1 MNQNRY
7 SKIFTKKKVA
17 SSAVCVVLAVSL
29 FAGCAHF
36 ESIEYSQ
43 EISEENPETIEAFDQ
58 FINDIFETEV
68 TENTINLHFTI
79 SDPEKY
85 GITDYPVTLGD
96 LSIDAMADSNARL
109 ENYLSGLNS
118 FSYTEL
124 TLNQQLTYDILE
136 NYFKLQLDMAD
147 MYLYDE
153 LLRPSTGVQAQLPI
167 LYEEYS
173 FNSKKDVEDYLK
185 LLALT
190 DEYFDQIISFDFFTE
205 HSLTEVTENT
215 INLHFTISDPEK
227 YGITDYPVTLG
238 DLSNDAMSDSNARLE
253 NYLSGLSSFSYTE
266 LTLNQQLTYDILEN
280 YFQLQLD
287 MADMYLYDELLR
299 PSTGVQAQLPIL
311 YEEYSFN
318 SKKDVEDYLKLLALT
333 DEYFDQ
339 IISFEKEKADA
350 GLFMSDFACQNII
363 DQCNAFIADS
373 DNHYLIET
381 FNTRIDKLT
390 GLTQSEKDHYRLQ
403 NEKML
408 LEHIFPAYE
417 NLAAALTDLLG
428 SGTNENGL
436 CYFPEGKQ
444 YYEYLLAYNTGASE
458 SVKTLENM
466 ISNERV
472 KVLQESSD
480 LTTENPELWELASE
494 ATLTPT
500 DSATT
505 LNHLKEVMLDDFP
518 APPETSYT
526 VNYIDDCVA
535 DYLAPA
541 FYVIAPID
549 DYSHNSIYINETTDT
564 TNISYFT
571 TLAHEGFP
579 GHLYQTVMT
588 YESGI
593 EPVRSILNYSG
604 FVEGWATYV
613 EFQSYHYAGLDDDV
627 ATILELNQDATLSL
641 YASTDIGIHYEGW
654 TLEDTKKFWNN
665 YGITNDDAIESI
677 FELIVEEPTHYLK
690 YYIGFLKFEELKKET
705 SLKNI
710 KNYNDK
716 SFHQAVLS
724 IGPAPFDIVDKYLPA
739 YYEYIE

>member
-1 MNQNRY
+1 M
-7 SKIFTKKKVA
+7 
-17 SSAVCVVLAVSL
+17 VLAVSL

-68 TENTINLHFTI
+68 
-79 SDPEKY
+79 
-85 GITDYPVTLGD
+85 
-96 LSIDAMADSNARL
+96 M
-109 ENYLSGLNS
+109 
-118 FSYTEL
+118 
-124 TLNQQLTYDILE
+124 
-136 NYFKLQLDMAD
+136 
-147 MYLYDE
+147 
-153 LLRPSTGVQAQLPI
+153 
-167 LYEEYS
+167 
-173 FNSKKDVEDYLK
+173 
-185 LLALT
+185 
-190 DEYFDQIISFDFFTE
+190 
-205 HSLTEVTENT
+205 ENT

-333 DEYFDQ
+333 DEYCDQ

-408 LEHIFPAYE
+408 REHIFPAYE

-444 YYEYLLAYNTGASE
+444 YYEYLLAYNTGTSE

-500 DSATT
+500 DSVTT

-518 APPETSYT
+518 APPEIGYT

>member
-1 MNQNRY
+1 M
-7 SKIFTKKKVA
+7 
-17 SSAVCVVLAVSL
+17 CVVLAVSL

-58 FINDIFETEV
+58 FINDIFE
-68 TENTINLHFTI
+68 
-79 SDPEKY
+79 
-85 GITDYPVTLGD
+85 
-96 LSIDAMADSNARL
+96 
-109 ENYLSGLNS
+109 
-118 FSYTEL
+118 
-124 TLNQQLTYDILE
+124 
-136 NYFKLQLDMAD
+136 
-147 MYLYDE
+147 
-153 LLRPSTGVQAQLPI
+153 
-167 LYEEYS
+167 
-173 FNSKKDVEDYLK
+173 
-185 LLALT
+185 
-190 DEYFDQIISFDFFTE
+190 
-205 HSLTEVTENT
+205 TEVTENT

-408 LEHIFPAYE
+408 REHIFPAYE

-444 YYEYLLAYNTGASE
+444 YYEYLLAYNTGTSE

-500 DSATT
+500 DSVTT

-518 APPETSYT
+518 APPEIGYT

-710 KNYNDK
+710 KDYNDK

>member
-17 SSAVCVVLAVSL
+17 SSAVCVALAISL

-43 EISEENPETIEAFDQ
+43 EISEENPQTVEAFDQ
-58 FINDIFETEV
+58 FINDIFE
-68 TENTINLHFTI
+68 
-79 SDPEKY
+79 
-85 GITDYPVTLGD
+85 
-96 LSIDAMADSNARL
+96 
-109 ENYLSGLNS
+109 
-118 FSYTEL
+118 
-124 TLNQQLTYDILE
+124 
-136 NYFKLQLDMAD
+136 
-147 MYLYDE
+147 
-153 LLRPSTGVQAQLPI
+153 
-167 LYEEYS
+167 
-173 FNSKKDVEDYLK
+173 
-185 LLALT
+185 
-190 DEYFDQIISFDFFTE
+190 
-205 HSLTEVTENT
+205 TEVTENT

-333 DEYFDQ
+333 DKYFDQ

-363 DQCNAFIADS
+363 DQCNAFIVDS

-408 LEHIFPAYE
+408 REHIFPAYE

-518 APPETSYT
+518 APPETGYT

-710 KNYNDK
+710 KDYNDK

>member
-17 SSAVCVVLAVSL
+17 SSAVCVALAISL

-58 FINDIFETEV
+58 FINDIFE
-68 TENTINLHFTI
+68 
-79 SDPEKY
+79 
-85 GITDYPVTLGD
+85 
-96 LSIDAMADSNARL
+96 
-109 ENYLSGLNS
+109 
-118 FSYTEL
+118 
-124 TLNQQLTYDILE
+124 
-136 NYFKLQLDMAD
+136 
-147 MYLYDE
+147 
-153 LLRPSTGVQAQLPI
+153 
-167 LYEEYS
+167 
-173 FNSKKDVEDYLK
+173 
-185 LLALT
+185 
-190 DEYFDQIISFDFFTE
+190 
-205 HSLTEVTENT
+205 TEVTENT

-363 DQCNAFIADS
+363 DQCNAFIVDS

-408 LEHIFPAYE
+408 REHIFPAYE

-444 YYEYLLAYNTGASE
+444 YYEYLLAYNTGAAE

-518 APPETSYT
+518 APPETGYT

-710 KNYNDK
+710 KDYNDK

>member
-17 SSAVCVVLAVSL
+17 SSAVCAVLAVSL

-58 FINDIFETEV
+58 FINDIFE
-68 TENTINLHFTI
+68 
-79 SDPEKY
+79 
-85 GITDYPVTLGD
+85 
-96 LSIDAMADSNARL
+96 
-109 ENYLSGLNS
+109 
-118 FSYTEL
+118 
-124 TLNQQLTYDILE
+124 
-136 NYFKLQLDMAD
+136 
-147 MYLYDE
+147 
-153 LLRPSTGVQAQLPI
+153 
-167 LYEEYS
+167 
-173 FNSKKDVEDYLK
+173 
-185 LLALT
+185 
-190 DEYFDQIISFDFFTE
+190 
-205 HSLTEVTENT
+205 TEVTENT

-403 NEKML
+403 NEKIL
-408 LEHIFPAYE
+408 HEHIFPAYE
-417 NLAAALTDLLG
+417 NLVAALTDLLG

-444 YYEYLLAYNTGASE
+444 YYEYLLAYNTGTSE

-500 DSATT
+500 DSVTT

-518 APPETSYT
+518 APPEIGYT

-710 KNYNDK
+710 KDYNDK

>member
-1 MNQNRY
+1 M
-7 SKIFTKKKVA
+7 
-17 SSAVCVVLAVSL
+17 VLAVSL

-58 FINDIFETEV
+58 FLNDIFE
-68 TENTINLHFTI
+68 
-79 SDPEKY
+79 
-85 GITDYPVTLGD
+85 
-96 LSIDAMADSNARL
+96 
-109 ENYLSGLNS
+109 
-118 FSYTEL
+118 
-124 TLNQQLTYDILE
+124 
-136 NYFKLQLDMAD
+136 
-147 MYLYDE
+147 
-153 LLRPSTGVQAQLPI
+153 
-167 LYEEYS
+167 
-173 FNSKKDVEDYLK
+173 
-185 LLALT
+185 
-190 DEYFDQIISFDFFTE
+190 
-205 HSLTEVTENT
+205 TEVTENT

-280 YFQLQLD
+280 YIQLQLD

-408 LEHIFPAYE
+408 REHIFPAYE

-518 APPETSYT
+518 SPPETSYT

-710 KNYNDK
+710 KDYNDK

-724 IGPAPFDIVDKYLPA
+724 IGPAPFDIVDKYLPV

>member
-17 SSAVCVVLAVSL
+17 SSAVCVALAISL

-43 EISEENPETIEAFDQ
+43 EISEENPQTVEAFDQ

-173 FNSKKDVEDYLK
+173 FNSKKDVK
-185 LLALT
+185 
-190 DEYFDQIISFDFFTE
+190 
-205 HSLTEVTENT
+205 
-215 INLHFTISDPEK
+215 
-227 YGITDYPVTLG
+227 
-238 DLSNDAMSDSNARLE
+238 
-253 NYLSGLSSFSYTE
+253 
-266 LTLNQQLTYDILEN
+266 
-280 YFQLQLD
+280 
-287 MADMYLYDELLR
+287 
-299 PSTGVQAQLPIL
+299 
-311 YEEYSFN
+311 
-318 SKKDVEDYLKLLALT
+318 DYLKLLALT

-408 LEHIFPAYE
+408 REHIFPAYE

-526 VNYIDDCVA
+526 VSYIDDCVA

-613 EFQSYHYAGLDDDV
+613 EFQSYHYAGLDNDV

>member
-17 SSAVCVVLAVSL
+17 SSAVCMVLAVSL
-29 FAGCAHF
+29 FAGCVHF

-58 FINDIFETEV
+58 FINDIFE
-68 TENTINLHFTI
+68 
-79 SDPEKY
+79 
-85 GITDYPVTLGD
+85 
-96 LSIDAMADSNARL
+96 
-109 ENYLSGLNS
+109 
-118 FSYTEL
+118 
-124 TLNQQLTYDILE
+124 
-136 NYFKLQLDMAD
+136 
-147 MYLYDE
+147 
-153 LLRPSTGVQAQLPI
+153 
-167 LYEEYS
+167 
-173 FNSKKDVEDYLK
+173 
-185 LLALT
+185 
-190 DEYFDQIISFDFFTE
+190 
-205 HSLTEVTENT
+205 TEVTENT

-403 NEKML
+403 NEKIL
-408 LEHIFPAYE
+408 HEHIFPAYE

-458 SVKTLENM
+458 SIKTLENM

-494 ATLTPT
+494 AVLTPT
-500 DSATT
+500 DSVTT

-518 APPETSYT
+518 APPETGYT

-654 TLEDTKKFWNN
+654 TLKDTKKFWNN

>member
-1 MNQNRY
+1 M
-7 SKIFTKKKVA
+7 
-17 SSAVCVVLAVSL
+17 CVVLAVSL

-58 FINDIFETEV
+58 FINDIFE
-68 TENTINLHFTI
+68 
-79 SDPEKY
+79 
-85 GITDYPVTLGD
+85 
-96 LSIDAMADSNARL
+96 
-109 ENYLSGLNS
+109 
-118 FSYTEL
+118 
-124 TLNQQLTYDILE
+124 
-136 NYFKLQLDMAD
+136 
-147 MYLYDE
+147 
-153 LLRPSTGVQAQLPI
+153 
-167 LYEEYS
+167 
-173 FNSKKDVEDYLK
+173 
-185 LLALT
+185 
-190 DEYFDQIISFDFFTE
+190 
-205 HSLTEVTENT
+205 TEVTENT

-408 LEHIFPAYE
+408 HEHIFPAYE

-444 YYEYLLAYNTGASE
+444 YYEYLLAYNTGAAE

-480 LTTENPELWELASE
+480 LTTENLELWELASE

-526 VNYIDDCVA
+526 VSYIDDCVA

-710 KNYNDK
+710 KDYNDK

>member
-1 MNQNRY
+1 LNQNRY

-17 SSAVCVVLAVSL
+17 SSAVCVALAISL

-43 EISEENPETIEAFDQ
+43 EISEENPQTVEAFDQ

-185 LLALT
+185 LL
-190 DEYFDQIISFDFFTE
+190 S
-205 HSLTEVTENT
+205 
-215 INLHFTISDPEK
+215 
-227 YGITDYPVTLG
+227 
-238 DLSNDAMSDSNARLE
+238 
-253 NYLSGLSSFSYTE
+253 
-266 LTLNQQLTYDILEN
+266 
-280 YFQLQLD
+280 
-287 MADMYLYDELLR
+287 
-299 PSTGVQAQLPIL
+299 
-311 YEEYSFN
+311 
-318 SKKDVEDYLKLLALT
+318 LT

-408 LEHIFPAYE
+408 REHIFPAYE

-526 VNYIDDCVA
+526 VSYIDDCVA

-613 EFQSYHYAGLDDDV
+613 EFQSYHYAGLDNDV

>member
-1 MNQNRY
+1 M
-7 SKIFTKKKVA
+7 
-17 SSAVCVVLAVSL
+17 VLAVSL

-96 LSIDAMADSNARL
+96 LSNDAMA
-109 ENYLSGLNS
+109 
-118 FSYTEL
+118 
-124 TLNQQLTYDILE
+124 
-136 NYFKLQLDMAD
+136 
-147 MYLYDE
+147 
-153 LLRPSTGVQAQLPI
+153 
-167 LYEEYS
+167 
-173 FNSKKDVEDYLK
+173 
-185 LLALT
+185 
-190 DEYFDQIISFDFFTE
+190 
-205 HSLTEVTENT
+205 
-215 INLHFTISDPEK
+215 
-227 YGITDYPVTLG
+227 
-238 DLSNDAMSDSNARLE
+238 DSNARLE

-408 LEHIFPAYE
+408 REHIFPAYE

-518 APPETSYT
+518 SPPETSYT

-710 KNYNDK
+710 KDYNDK

-724 IGPAPFDIVDKYLPA
+724 IGPAPFDIVDKYLPV

>member
-1 MNQNRY
+1 M
-7 SKIFTKKKVA
+7 
-17 SSAVCVVLAVSL
+17 CVVLAVSL

-58 FINDIFETEV
+58 FINDIFE
-68 TENTINLHFTI
+68 
-79 SDPEKY
+79 
-85 GITDYPVTLGD
+85 
-96 LSIDAMADSNARL
+96 
-109 ENYLSGLNS
+109 
-118 FSYTEL
+118 
-124 TLNQQLTYDILE
+124 
-136 NYFKLQLDMAD
+136 
-147 MYLYDE
+147 
-153 LLRPSTGVQAQLPI
+153 
-167 LYEEYS
+167 
-173 FNSKKDVEDYLK
+173 
-185 LLALT
+185 
-190 DEYFDQIISFDFFTE
+190 
-205 HSLTEVTENT
+205 TEVTENT

-408 LEHIFPAYE
+408 HEHIFPAYE

-526 VNYIDDCVA
+526 VSYIDDCVA

-613 EFQSYHYAGLDDDV
+613 EFQSYHYAGLDNDV

>member
-17 SSAVCVVLAVSL
+17 SSAVCMVLAVSL
-29 FAGCAHF
+29 FAGCVHF

-58 FINDIFETEV
+58 FINDIFE
-68 TENTINLHFTI
+68 
-79 SDPEKY
+79 
-85 GITDYPVTLGD
+85 
-96 LSIDAMADSNARL
+96 
-109 ENYLSGLNS
+109 
-118 FSYTEL
+118 
-124 TLNQQLTYDILE
+124 
-136 NYFKLQLDMAD
+136 
-147 MYLYDE
+147 
-153 LLRPSTGVQAQLPI
+153 
-167 LYEEYS
+167 
-173 FNSKKDVEDYLK
+173 
-185 LLALT
+185 
-190 DEYFDQIISFDFFTE
+190 
-205 HSLTEVTENT
+205 TEVTENT

-403 NEKML
+403 NEKIL
-408 LEHIFPAYE
+408 HEHIFPAYE

-444 YYEYLLAYNTGASE
+444 YYEYLLAYNTGTSE

-500 DSATT
+500 DSVTT

-518 APPETSYT
+518 APPEIGYT

-710 KNYNDK
+710 KDYNDK

>member
-17 SSAVCVVLAVSL
+17 SSAVCVALAISL

-43 EISEENPETIEAFDQ
+43 EISEENPQTVEAFDQ

-190 DEYFDQIISFDFFTE
+190 DEYFDQIISF
-205 HSLTEVTENT
+205 
-215 INLHFTISDPEK
+215 
-227 YGITDYPVTLG
+227 
-238 DLSNDAMSDSNARLE
+238 
-253 NYLSGLSSFSYTE
+253 
-266 LTLNQQLTYDILEN
+266 
-280 YFQLQLD
+280 
-287 MADMYLYDELLR
+287 
-299 PSTGVQAQLPIL
+299 
-311 YEEYSFN
+311 
-318 SKKDVEDYLKLLALT
+318 
-333 DEYFDQ
+333 
-339 IISFEKEKADA
+339 EKEKADA

-408 LEHIFPAYE
+408 REHIFPAYE

-466 ISNERV
+466 ISNERE

-526 VNYIDDCVA
+526 VSYIDDCVA

-613 EFQSYHYAGLDDDV
+613 EFQSYHYAGLDNDV

>member
-1 MNQNRY
+1 M
-7 SKIFTKKKVA
+7 
-17 SSAVCVVLAVSL
+17 CVVLAISL

-43 EISEENPETIEAFDQ
+43 EISEENPQTVEAFDQ
-58 FINDIFETEV
+58 FINDIFE
-68 TENTINLHFTI
+68 
-79 SDPEKY
+79 
-85 GITDYPVTLGD
+85 
-96 LSIDAMADSNARL
+96 
-109 ENYLSGLNS
+109 
-118 FSYTEL
+118 
-124 TLNQQLTYDILE
+124 
-136 NYFKLQLDMAD
+136 
-147 MYLYDE
+147 
-153 LLRPSTGVQAQLPI
+153 
-167 LYEEYS
+167 
-173 FNSKKDVEDYLK
+173 
-185 LLALT
+185 
-190 DEYFDQIISFDFFTE
+190 
-205 HSLTEVTENT
+205 TEVTENT

-408 LEHIFPAYE
+408 REHIFPAYE

-444 YYEYLLAYNTGASE
+444 YYEYLLAYNTGTSE

-500 DSATT
+500 DSVTT

-518 APPETSYT
+518 APPEIGYT

-710 KNYNDK
+710 KDYNDK

>member
-1 MNQNRY
+1 M
-7 SKIFTKKKVA
+7 
-17 SSAVCVVLAVSL
+17 CVVLAVSL

-58 FINDIFETEV
+58 FINDIFE
-68 TENTINLHFTI
+68 
-79 SDPEKY
+79 
-85 GITDYPVTLGD
+85 
-96 LSIDAMADSNARL
+96 
-109 ENYLSGLNS
+109 
-118 FSYTEL
+118 
-124 TLNQQLTYDILE
+124 
-136 NYFKLQLDMAD
+136 
-147 MYLYDE
+147 
-153 LLRPSTGVQAQLPI
+153 
-167 LYEEYS
+167 
-173 FNSKKDVEDYLK
+173 
-185 LLALT
+185 
-190 DEYFDQIISFDFFTE
+190 
-205 HSLTEVTENT
+205 TEVTENT

-333 DEYFDQ
+333 DKYFDQ

-363 DQCNAFIADS
+363 DQCNAFIVDS

-408 LEHIFPAYE
+408 REHIFPAYE

-518 APPETSYT
+518 APPETGYT

-724 IGPAPFDIVDKYLPA
+724 IGPAPFDIVDKYLPV

>member
-1 MNQNRY
+1 M
-7 SKIFTKKKVA
+7 
-17 SSAVCVVLAVSL
+17 VLAVSL
-29 FAGCAHF
+29 FAGCVHF

-58 FINDIFETEV
+58 FINDIFE
-68 TENTINLHFTI
+68 
-79 SDPEKY
+79 
-85 GITDYPVTLGD
+85 
-96 LSIDAMADSNARL
+96 
-109 ENYLSGLNS
+109 
-118 FSYTEL
+118 
-124 TLNQQLTYDILE
+124 
-136 NYFKLQLDMAD
+136 
-147 MYLYDE
+147 
-153 LLRPSTGVQAQLPI
+153 
-167 LYEEYS
+167 
-173 FNSKKDVEDYLK
+173 
-185 LLALT
+185 
-190 DEYFDQIISFDFFTE
+190 
-205 HSLTEVTENT
+205 TEVTENT

-390 GLTQSEKDHYRLQ
+390 GLSQSEKDHYRLQ

-408 LEHIFPAYE
+408 HEHIFPAYE
-417 NLAAALTDLLG
+417 NLAAVLTDLLG

-458 SVKTLENM
+458 SIKTLENM

-494 ATLTPT
+494 AVLTPT
-500 DSATT
+500 DSVTT

-518 APPETSYT
+518 APPETGYT

-654 TLEDTKKFWNN
+654 TLKDTKKFWNN

-739 YYEYIE
+739 YYKYIE

>member
-1 MNQNRY
+1 M
-7 SKIFTKKKVA
+7 
-17 SSAVCVVLAVSL
+17 CVVLAVSL

-58 FINDIFETEV
+58 FINDIFE
-68 TENTINLHFTI
+68 
-79 SDPEKY
+79 
-85 GITDYPVTLGD
+85 
-96 LSIDAMADSNARL
+96 
-109 ENYLSGLNS
+109 
-118 FSYTEL
+118 
-124 TLNQQLTYDILE
+124 
-136 NYFKLQLDMAD
+136 
-147 MYLYDE
+147 
-153 LLRPSTGVQAQLPI
+153 
-167 LYEEYS
+167 
-173 FNSKKDVEDYLK
+173 
-185 LLALT
+185 
-190 DEYFDQIISFDFFTE
+190 
-205 HSLTEVTENT
+205 TEVTENT

-408 LEHIFPAYE
+408 REHIFPAYE
-417 NLAAALTDLLG
+417 NLAATLTDLLG

-444 YYEYLLAYNTGASE
+444 YYEYLLAYNTGTSE

-500 DSATT
+500 DSVTT

-518 APPETSYT
+518 APPEIGYT

>member
-7 SKIFTKKKVA
+7 SKIFTKKKIA
-17 SSAVCVVLAVSL
+17 SSAVCVALAISL

-43 EISEENPETIEAFDQ
+43 EISEENPQTVEAFDQ

-190 DEYFDQIISFDFFTE
+190 DEYFDQIISF
-205 HSLTEVTENT
+205 
-215 INLHFTISDPEK
+215 
-227 YGITDYPVTLG
+227 
-238 DLSNDAMSDSNARLE
+238 
-253 NYLSGLSSFSYTE
+253 
-266 LTLNQQLTYDILEN
+266 
-280 YFQLQLD
+280 
-287 MADMYLYDELLR
+287 
-299 PSTGVQAQLPIL
+299 
-311 YEEYSFN
+311 
-318 SKKDVEDYLKLLALT
+318 
-333 DEYFDQ
+333 
-339 IISFEKEKADA
+339 EKEKADA

-408 LEHIFPAYE
+408 REHIFPAYE

-526 VNYIDDCVA
+526 VSYIDDCVA

-613 EFQSYHYAGLDDDV
+613 EFQSYHYAGLDNDV

>member
-1 MNQNRY
+1 M
-7 SKIFTKKKVA
+7 
-17 SSAVCVVLAVSL
+17 VLAVSL

-58 FINDIFETEV
+58 FINDIFE
-68 TENTINLHFTI
+68 
-79 SDPEKY
+79 
-85 GITDYPVTLGD
+85 
-96 LSIDAMADSNARL
+96 
-109 ENYLSGLNS
+109 
-118 FSYTEL
+118 
-124 TLNQQLTYDILE
+124 
-136 NYFKLQLDMAD
+136 
-147 MYLYDE
+147 
-153 LLRPSTGVQAQLPI
+153 
-167 LYEEYS
+167 
-173 FNSKKDVEDYLK
+173 
-185 LLALT
+185 
-190 DEYFDQIISFDFFTE
+190 
-205 HSLTEVTENT
+205 TEVTENT

-403 NEKML
+403 NEKIL
-408 LEHIFPAYE
+408 HEHIFPAYE

-444 YYEYLLAYNTGASE
+444 YYEYLLAYNTGTSE

-500 DSATT
+500 DSVTT

-518 APPETSYT
+518 APPEIGYT

-710 KNYNDK
+710 KDYNDK

-724 IGPAPFDIVDKYLPA
+724 IGPAPFDIVDKYLPV

>member
-17 SSAVCVVLAVSL
+17 SSAVCVALAISL

-43 EISEENPETIEAFDQ
+43 EISEENPQTVEAFDQ

-190 DEYFDQIISFDFFTE
+190 DEYFDQIISF
-205 HSLTEVTENT
+205 
-215 INLHFTISDPEK
+215 
-227 YGITDYPVTLG
+227 
-238 DLSNDAMSDSNARLE
+238 
-253 NYLSGLSSFSYTE
+253 
-266 LTLNQQLTYDILEN
+266 
-280 YFQLQLD
+280 
-287 MADMYLYDELLR
+287 
-299 PSTGVQAQLPIL
+299 
-311 YEEYSFN
+311 
-318 SKKDVEDYLKLLALT
+318 
-333 DEYFDQ
+333 
-339 IISFEKEKADA
+339 EKEKADA

-408 LEHIFPAYE
+408 REHIFPAYE

-444 YYEYLLAYNTGASE
+444 YYEYLLAYNTGAAE

-526 VNYIDDCVA
+526 VSYIDDCVA

-724 IGPAPFDIVDKYLPA
+724 IGPAPFDIVDKYLPV

>member
-1 MNQNRY
+1 M
-7 SKIFTKKKVA
+7 
-17 SSAVCVVLAVSL
+17 VLAVSL
-29 FAGCAHF
+29 FAGCVHF

-58 FINDIFETEV
+58 FINDIFE
-68 TENTINLHFTI
+68 
-79 SDPEKY
+79 
-85 GITDYPVTLGD
+85 
-96 LSIDAMADSNARL
+96 
-109 ENYLSGLNS
+109 
-118 FSYTEL
+118 
-124 TLNQQLTYDILE
+124 
-136 NYFKLQLDMAD
+136 
-147 MYLYDE
+147 
-153 LLRPSTGVQAQLPI
+153 
-167 LYEEYS
+167 
-173 FNSKKDVEDYLK
+173 
-185 LLALT
+185 
-190 DEYFDQIISFDFFTE
+190 
-205 HSLTEVTENT
+205 TEVTENT

-373 DNHYLIET
+373 DNHDLMET

-408 LEHIFPAYE
+408 REHIFPAYE

-444 YYEYLLAYNTGASE
+444 YYEYLLAYNTGTSE

-500 DSATT
+500 DSVTT

-518 APPETSYT
+518 APPEIGYT

>member
-1 MNQNRY
+1 M
-7 SKIFTKKKVA
+7 
-17 SSAVCVVLAVSL
+17 VLAVSL
-29 FAGCAHF
+29 FAGCVHF

-58 FINDIFETEV
+58 FINDIFE
-68 TENTINLHFTI
+68 
-79 SDPEKY
+79 
-85 GITDYPVTLGD
+85 
-96 LSIDAMADSNARL
+96 
-109 ENYLSGLNS
+109 
-118 FSYTEL
+118 
-124 TLNQQLTYDILE
+124 
-136 NYFKLQLDMAD
+136 
-147 MYLYDE
+147 
-153 LLRPSTGVQAQLPI
+153 
-167 LYEEYS
+167 
-173 FNSKKDVEDYLK
+173 
-185 LLALT
+185 
-190 DEYFDQIISFDFFTE
+190 
-205 HSLTEVTENT
+205 TEVTENT

-390 GLTQSEKDHYRLQ
+390 GLSQSEKDHYRLQ

-408 LEHIFPAYE
+408 HEHIFPAYE
-417 NLAAALTDLLG
+417 NLAAVLTDLLG

-458 SVKTLENM
+458 SIKTLENM

-494 ATLTPT
+494 AVLTPT
-500 DSATT
+500 DSVTT

-518 APPETSYT
+518 APPETGYT

>member
-1 MNQNRY
+1 M
-7 SKIFTKKKVA
+7 
-17 SSAVCVVLAVSL
+17 CVVLAVSL

-58 FINDIFETEV
+58 FINDIFE
-68 TENTINLHFTI
+68 
-79 SDPEKY
+79 
-85 GITDYPVTLGD
+85 
-96 LSIDAMADSNARL
+96 
-109 ENYLSGLNS
+109 
-118 FSYTEL
+118 
-124 TLNQQLTYDILE
+124 
-136 NYFKLQLDMAD
+136 
-147 MYLYDE
+147 
-153 LLRPSTGVQAQLPI
+153 
-167 LYEEYS
+167 
-173 FNSKKDVEDYLK
+173 
-185 LLALT
+185 
-190 DEYFDQIISFDFFTE
+190 
-205 HSLTEVTENT
+205 TEVTENT

-403 NEKML
+403 NEKIL
-408 LEHIFPAYE
+408 HEHIFPAYE
-417 NLAAALTDLLG
+417 NLVAALTDLLG

-444 YYEYLLAYNTGASE
+444 YYEYLLAYNTGTSE

-500 DSATT
+500 DSVTT

-518 APPETSYT
+518 APPEIGYT

>member
-1 MNQNRY
+1 M
-7 SKIFTKKKVA
+7 
-17 SSAVCVVLAVSL
+17 CVVLAVSL

-58 FINDIFETEV
+58 FINDIFE
-68 TENTINLHFTI
+68 
-79 SDPEKY
+79 
-85 GITDYPVTLGD
+85 
-96 LSIDAMADSNARL
+96 
-109 ENYLSGLNS
+109 
-118 FSYTEL
+118 
-124 TLNQQLTYDILE
+124 
-136 NYFKLQLDMAD
+136 
-147 MYLYDE
+147 
-153 LLRPSTGVQAQLPI
+153 
-167 LYEEYS
+167 
-173 FNSKKDVEDYLK
+173 
-185 LLALT
+185 
-190 DEYFDQIISFDFFTE
+190 
-205 HSLTEVTENT
+205 TEVTENT

-408 LEHIFPAYE
+408 REHIFPAYE

-500 DSATT
+500 DSVTT

-518 APPETSYT
+518 APPEIGYT

-724 IGPAPFDIVDKYLPA
+724 IGPAPFDIVDKYLPV

>member
-1 MNQNRY
+1 M
-7 SKIFTKKKVA
+7 
-17 SSAVCVVLAVSL
+17 CVVLAVSL

-58 FINDIFETEV
+58 FINDIFE
-68 TENTINLHFTI
+68 
-79 SDPEKY
+79 
-85 GITDYPVTLGD
+85 
-96 LSIDAMADSNARL
+96 
-109 ENYLSGLNS
+109 
-118 FSYTEL
+118 
-124 TLNQQLTYDILE
+124 
-136 NYFKLQLDMAD
+136 
-147 MYLYDE
+147 
-153 LLRPSTGVQAQLPI
+153 
-167 LYEEYS
+167 
-173 FNSKKDVEDYLK
+173 
-185 LLALT
+185 
-190 DEYFDQIISFDFFTE
+190 
-205 HSLTEVTENT
+205 TEVTENT

-408 LEHIFPAYE
+408 HEHIFPAYE

-444 YYEYLLAYNTGASE
+444 YYEYLLAYNTGAAE

-526 VNYIDDCVA
+526 VSYIDDCVA

-613 EFQSYHYAGLDDDV
+613 EFQSYHYAGLDNDV

>member
-17 SSAVCVVLAVSL
+17 SSAVCVALAISL

-43 EISEENPETIEAFDQ
+43 EISEENPQTVEAFDQ
-58 FINDIFETEV
+58 FINDIFE
-68 TENTINLHFTI
+68 
-79 SDPEKY
+79 
-85 GITDYPVTLGD
+85 
-96 LSIDAMADSNARL
+96 
-109 ENYLSGLNS
+109 
-118 FSYTEL
+118 
-124 TLNQQLTYDILE
+124 
-136 NYFKLQLDMAD
+136 
-147 MYLYDE
+147 
-153 LLRPSTGVQAQLPI
+153 
-167 LYEEYS
+167 
-173 FNSKKDVEDYLK
+173 
-185 LLALT
+185 
-190 DEYFDQIISFDFFTE
+190 
-205 HSLTEVTENT
+205 TEVTENT

-390 GLTQSEKDHYRLQ
+390 GLSQSEKDHYRLQ

-408 LEHIFPAYE
+408 HEHIFPAYE
-417 NLAAALTDLLG
+417 NLAAVLTDLLG

-458 SVKTLENM
+458 SIKTLENM

-494 ATLTPT
+494 AVLTPT
-500 DSATT
+500 DSVTT

-518 APPETSYT
+518 APPETGYT

-654 TLEDTKKFWNN
+654 TLKDTKKFWNN

>member
-17 SSAVCVVLAVSL
+17 SSAVCMVLAVSL
-29 FAGCAHF
+29 FAGCVHF

-58 FINDIFETEV
+58 FINDIFE
-68 TENTINLHFTI
+68 
-79 SDPEKY
+79 
-85 GITDYPVTLGD
+85 
-96 LSIDAMADSNARL
+96 
-109 ENYLSGLNS
+109 
-118 FSYTEL
+118 
-124 TLNQQLTYDILE
+124 
-136 NYFKLQLDMAD
+136 
-147 MYLYDE
+147 
-153 LLRPSTGVQAQLPI
+153 
-167 LYEEYS
+167 
-173 FNSKKDVEDYLK
+173 
-185 LLALT
+185 
-190 DEYFDQIISFDFFTE
+190 
-205 HSLTEVTENT
+205 TEVTENT

-363 DQCNAFIADS
+363 DQCNAFIVDS

-408 LEHIFPAYE
+408 REHIFPAYE

-518 APPETSYT
+518 APPETGYT

>member
-17 SSAVCVVLAVSL
+17 SSAVCVALAISL

-58 FINDIFETEV
+58 FINDIFE
-68 TENTINLHFTI
+68 
-79 SDPEKY
+79 
-85 GITDYPVTLGD
+85 
-96 LSIDAMADSNARL
+96 
-109 ENYLSGLNS
+109 
-118 FSYTEL
+118 
-124 TLNQQLTYDILE
+124 
-136 NYFKLQLDMAD
+136 
-147 MYLYDE
+147 
-153 LLRPSTGVQAQLPI
+153 
-167 LYEEYS
+167 
-173 FNSKKDVEDYLK
+173 
-185 LLALT
+185 
-190 DEYFDQIISFDFFTE
+190 
-205 HSLTEVTENT
+205 TEVTENT

-408 LEHIFPAYE
+408 HEHIFPAYE

-444 YYEYLLAYNTGASE
+444 YYEYLLAYNTGAAE

-518 APPETSYT
+518 APPETGYT

>member
-17 SSAVCVVLAVSL
+17 SSAVCVALAISL

-43 EISEENPETIEAFDQ
+43 EISEENPQTIEAFDQ
-58 FINDIFETEV
+58 FINDIFE
-68 TENTINLHFTI
+68 
-79 SDPEKY
+79 
-85 GITDYPVTLGD
+85 
-96 LSIDAMADSNARL
+96 
-109 ENYLSGLNS
+109 
-118 FSYTEL
+118 
-124 TLNQQLTYDILE
+124 
-136 NYFKLQLDMAD
+136 
-147 MYLYDE
+147 
-153 LLRPSTGVQAQLPI
+153 
-167 LYEEYS
+167 
-173 FNSKKDVEDYLK
+173 
-185 LLALT
+185 
-190 DEYFDQIISFDFFTE
+190 
-205 HSLTEVTENT
+205 TEVTENT

-408 LEHIFPAYE
+408 REHIFPAYE

-505 LNHLKEVMLDDFP
+505 LNHLKEIMLDDFP
-518 APPETSYT
+518 APPETGYT

>member
-17 SSAVCVVLAVSL
+17 SSAVCVALAISL

-43 EISEENPETIEAFDQ
+43 EISEENPQTVEAFDQ

-190 DEYFDQIISFDFFTE
+190 DEYFDQIISF
-205 HSLTEVTENT
+205 
-215 INLHFTISDPEK
+215 
-227 YGITDYPVTLG
+227 
-238 DLSNDAMSDSNARLE
+238 
-253 NYLSGLSSFSYTE
+253 
-266 LTLNQQLTYDILEN
+266 
-280 YFQLQLD
+280 
-287 MADMYLYDELLR
+287 
-299 PSTGVQAQLPIL
+299 
-311 YEEYSFN
+311 
-318 SKKDVEDYLKLLALT
+318 
-333 DEYFDQ
+333 
-339 IISFEKEKADA
+339 EKEKADA

-408 LEHIFPAYE
+408 REHIFPAYE

-526 VNYIDDCVA
+526 VSYIDDCVA

-613 EFQSYHYAGLDDDV
+613 EFQSYHYAGLDNDV

>member
-1 MNQNRY
+1 M
-7 SKIFTKKKVA
+7 
-17 SSAVCVVLAVSL
+17 CVVLAVSL

-58 FINDIFETEV
+58 FINDIFE
-68 TENTINLHFTI
+68 
-79 SDPEKY
+79 
-85 GITDYPVTLGD
+85 
-96 LSIDAMADSNARL
+96 
-109 ENYLSGLNS
+109 
-118 FSYTEL
+118 
-124 TLNQQLTYDILE
+124 
-136 NYFKLQLDMAD
+136 
-147 MYLYDE
+147 
-153 LLRPSTGVQAQLPI
+153 
-167 LYEEYS
+167 
-173 FNSKKDVEDYLK
+173 
-185 LLALT
+185 
-190 DEYFDQIISFDFFTE
+190 
-205 HSLTEVTENT
+205 TEVTENT

-333 DEYFDQ
+333 DKYFDQ

-363 DQCNAFIADS
+363 DQCNAFIVDS

-408 LEHIFPAYE
+408 REHIFPAYE

-518 APPETSYT
+518 APPETGYT

-710 KNYNDK
+710 KDYNDK

>member
-1 MNQNRY
+1 M
-7 SKIFTKKKVA
+7 
-17 SSAVCVVLAVSL
+17 CVVLAVSL

-58 FINDIFETEV
+58 FINDIFE
-68 TENTINLHFTI
+68 
-79 SDPEKY
+79 
-85 GITDYPVTLGD
+85 
-96 LSIDAMADSNARL
+96 
-109 ENYLSGLNS
+109 
-118 FSYTEL
+118 
-124 TLNQQLTYDILE
+124 
-136 NYFKLQLDMAD
+136 
-147 MYLYDE
+147 
-153 LLRPSTGVQAQLPI
+153 
-167 LYEEYS
+167 
-173 FNSKKDVEDYLK
+173 
-185 LLALT
+185 
-190 DEYFDQIISFDFFTE
+190 
-205 HSLTEVTENT
+205 TEVTENT

-403 NEKML
+403 NEKIL
-408 LEHIFPAYE
+408 HEHIFPAYE
-417 NLAAALTDLLG
+417 NLVAALTDLLG

-444 YYEYLLAYNTGASE
+444 YYEYLLAYNTGTSE

-500 DSATT
+500 DSVTT

-518 APPETSYT
+518 APPEIGYT

-705 SLKNI
+705 SLKISRIIMINPSIRRYCPLDRLHLILWINI
-710 KNYNDK
+710 CQHTMNI
-716 SFHQAVLS
+716 LS
-724 IGPAPFDIVDKYLPA
+724 NRSLTYRGEQILWCFLRM
-739 YYEYIE
+739 

>member
-17 SSAVCVVLAVSL
+17 SSAVCIVLTVSL

-43 EISEENPETIEAFDQ
+43 EISEENPETVEAFDQ
-58 FINDIFETEV
+58 FLNDIFETEV
-68 TENTINLHFTI
+68 TDNTINLHFTI

-96 LSIDAMADSNARL
+96 LSEDAMA
-109 ENYLSGLNS
+109 
-118 FSYTEL
+118 
-124 TLNQQLTYDILE
+124 
-136 NYFKLQLDMAD
+136 
-147 MYLYDE
+147 
-153 LLRPSTGVQAQLPI
+153 
-167 LYEEYS
+167 
-173 FNSKKDVEDYLK
+173 
-185 LLALT
+185 
-190 DEYFDQIISFDFFTE
+190 
-205 HSLTEVTENT
+205 
-215 INLHFTISDPEK
+215 
-227 YGITDYPVTLG
+227 
-238 DLSNDAMSDSNARLE
+238 DSNARLE

-280 YFQLQLD
+280 YFNLQLE

-311 YEEYSFN
+311 YEEYTFS
-318 SKKDVEDYLKLLALT
+318 SKKDVEDYLKLLSLT

-339 IISFEKEKADA
+339 IIAFEKEKADA

-373 DNHYLIET
+373 DNHYLLET
-381 FNTRIDKLT
+381 FNSRIDKLT
-390 GLTQSEKDHYRLQ
+390 GLSQSEKDHYRLQ
-403 NEKML
+403 NEQML
-408 LEHIFPAYE
+408 HEHIFPAYQ
-417 NLAAALTDLLG
+417 NLASALNDLIG

-436 CYFPEGKQ
+436 CYFPEGKK
-444 YYEYLLAYNTGASE
+444 YYEYLLAYNTGTSE
-458 SVKTLENM
+458 NVKTLENM

-480 LTTENPELWELASE
+480 LTNENPELWELASE

-518 APPETSYT
+518 APPETSFT
-526 VNYIDDCVA
+526 VSYIDDCVA

-613 EFQSYHYAGLDDDV
+613 EFQSYHYAGLNDDV
-627 ATILELNQDATLSL
+627 ATVLELNQDATLSL
-641 YASTDIGIHYEGW
+641 YASTDIGIHYDGW

-690 YYIGFLKFEELKKET
+690 YYVGFLKFEELKKET
-705 SLKNI
+705 SLKNM
-710 KNYNDK
+710 KDYNDK

-739 YYEYIE
+739 YYEYME

>member
-17 SSAVCVVLAVSL
+17 SSAVCMVLAVSL
-29 FAGCAHF
+29 FAGCVHF

-58 FINDIFETEV
+58 FINDIFE
-68 TENTINLHFTI
+68 
-79 SDPEKY
+79 
-85 GITDYPVTLGD
+85 
-96 LSIDAMADSNARL
+96 
-109 ENYLSGLNS
+109 
-118 FSYTEL
+118 
-124 TLNQQLTYDILE
+124 
-136 NYFKLQLDMAD
+136 
-147 MYLYDE
+147 
-153 LLRPSTGVQAQLPI
+153 
-167 LYEEYS
+167 
-173 FNSKKDVEDYLK
+173 
-185 LLALT
+185 
-190 DEYFDQIISFDFFTE
+190 
-205 HSLTEVTENT
+205 TEVTENT

-333 DEYFDQ
+333 DEYFDK
-339 IISFEKEKADA
+339 IGIRTFEVKDGHFLLNGKPVYLRGFGKHE
-350 GLFMSDFACQNII
+350 
-363 DQCNAFIADS
+363 DS

-408 LEHIFPAYE
+408 HEHIFPAYE

-444 YYEYLLAYNTGASE
+444 YYEYLLAYNTGAAE

-518 APPETSYT
+518 APPETGYT

-710 KNYNDK
+710 KDYNDK

>member
-1 MNQNRY
+1 M
-7 SKIFTKKKVA
+7 
-17 SSAVCVVLAVSL
+17 VLAVSL

-58 FINDIFETEV
+58 FINDIFE
-68 TENTINLHFTI
+68 
-79 SDPEKY
+79 
-85 GITDYPVTLGD
+85 
-96 LSIDAMADSNARL
+96 
-109 ENYLSGLNS
+109 
-118 FSYTEL
+118 
-124 TLNQQLTYDILE
+124 
-136 NYFKLQLDMAD
+136 
-147 MYLYDE
+147 
-153 LLRPSTGVQAQLPI
+153 
-167 LYEEYS
+167 
-173 FNSKKDVEDYLK
+173 
-185 LLALT
+185 
-190 DEYFDQIISFDFFTE
+190 
-205 HSLTEVTENT
+205 TEVTENT

-408 LEHIFPAYE
+408 HEHIFPAYE

-444 YYEYLLAYNTGASE
+444 YYEYLLAYNTGTSE

-500 DSATT
+500 DSVTT

-518 APPETSYT
+518 APPEIGYT

-710 KNYNDK
+710 KDYNDK

-724 IGPAPFDIVDKYLPA
+724 IGPAPFDIVDKYLPV

>member
-1 MNQNRY
+1 M
-7 SKIFTKKKVA
+7 
-17 SSAVCVVLAVSL
+17 VLAVSL

-68 TENTINLHFTI
+68 
-79 SDPEKY
+79 
-85 GITDYPVTLGD
+85 
-96 LSIDAMADSNARL
+96 M
-109 ENYLSGLNS
+109 
-118 FSYTEL
+118 
-124 TLNQQLTYDILE
+124 
-136 NYFKLQLDMAD
+136 
-147 MYLYDE
+147 
-153 LLRPSTGVQAQLPI
+153 
-167 LYEEYS
+167 
-173 FNSKKDVEDYLK
+173 
-185 LLALT
+185 
-190 DEYFDQIISFDFFTE
+190 
-205 HSLTEVTENT
+205 ENT

-408 LEHIFPAYE
+408 REHIFPAYE

-444 YYEYLLAYNTGASE
+444 YYEYLLAYNTGTSE

-500 DSATT
+500 DSVTT

-518 APPETSYT
+518 APPEIGYT

-579 GHLYQTVMT
+579 GHLYQTIMT

>member
-17 SSAVCVVLAVSL
+17 SSAVCMVLAVSL
-29 FAGCAHF
+29 FAGCVHF

-58 FINDIFETEV
+58 FINDIFE
-68 TENTINLHFTI
+68 
-79 SDPEKY
+79 
-85 GITDYPVTLGD
+85 
-96 LSIDAMADSNARL
+96 
-109 ENYLSGLNS
+109 
-118 FSYTEL
+118 
-124 TLNQQLTYDILE
+124 
-136 NYFKLQLDMAD
+136 
-147 MYLYDE
+147 
-153 LLRPSTGVQAQLPI
+153 
-167 LYEEYS
+167 
-173 FNSKKDVEDYLK
+173 
-185 LLALT
+185 
-190 DEYFDQIISFDFFTE
+190 
-205 HSLTEVTENT
+205 TEVTENT

-390 GLTQSEKDHYRLQ
+390 GLSQSEKDHYRLQ

-408 LEHIFPAYE
+408 HEHIFPAYE
-417 NLAAALTDLLG
+417 NLAAVLTDLLG

-458 SVKTLENM
+458 SIKTLENM

-494 ATLTPT
+494 AVLTPT
-500 DSATT
+500 DSVTT

-518 APPETSYT
+518 APSETGYT

-654 TLEDTKKFWNN
+654 TLKDTKKFWNN